1 MTNEM
6 VPVNLDQL
14 PVTQLGTDEQF
25 AEVARAT
32 RFLGRVQLYTRGNAI
47 DEGLI
52 PPGHY
57 GIPES
62 DKKIIDLGTEIDI
75 LPLAQRLKAI
85 DWSDKEAIITNYDC
99 TSDVFKDIA
108 ARSEERDS
116 GCAYGVSF
124 LVYERSTGRFLEFF
138 CGSKSTRPIAGDIA
152 VFCPCS
158 QADIERKAQGGA
170 DVSNMVP
177 HFAEPCTLGVRLARN
192 KRNQTWHVPE
202 PGPCSVPFSN
212 LPSAEA
218 IYAEIQKF
226 MNPSPQDVEV
236 VKEDESKPSR
246 AR

>member
-1 MTNEM
+1 MSTAL
-6 VPVNLDQL
+6 VPVNLEQL
-14 PVTQLGTDEQF
+14 PATQLGTDEQF

-32 RFLGRVQLYTRGNAI
+32 RFLGRLQLYTRGNAI

-62 DKKIIDLGTEIDI
+62 DKKIIDLGSYVDI

-85 DWSDKEAIITNYDC
+85 DWSDKEAIVTNYDC

-116 GCAYGVSF
+116 GCNYGVSF
-124 LVYERSTGRFLEFF
+124 LIFERSTGRFLEFF

-152 VFCPCS
+152 VFCPLT
-158 QADIERKAQGGA
+158 QADIDRKEAGGA
-170 DVSNMVP
+170 DVSNMEP
-177 HFAEPCTLGVRLARN
+177 HFAEPCTLKVRLARN

-202 PGPCSVPFSN
+202 PGPCSVPFTN
-212 LPSAEA
+212 LPDGNSIVSEM
-218 IYAEIQKF
+218 QKF
-226 MNPSPQDVEV
+226 LNPAPAEVEV
-236 VKEDESKPSR
+236 VKEDSDQPSR